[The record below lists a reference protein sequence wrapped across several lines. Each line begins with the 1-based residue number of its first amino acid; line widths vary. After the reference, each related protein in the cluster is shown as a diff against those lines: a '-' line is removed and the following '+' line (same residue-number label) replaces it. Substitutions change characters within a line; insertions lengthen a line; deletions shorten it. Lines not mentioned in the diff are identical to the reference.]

1 MRQREHAIE
10 TLLAFIE
17 VLPHPKVLPMSE
29 WEYLTIDLND
39 LPPGTAVI
47 DALNRAGKEGWEL
60 VAITL
65 NHIAYLRRQIAK
77 PATRSR
83 RSAPTAR

>member
-1 MRQREHAIE
+1 MRQREHPIE

-17 VLPHPKVLPMSE
+17 VLAHPKVLPMSE

-47 DALNRAGKEGWEL
+47 DALNRAGNA
-60 VAITL
+60 AITL

-77 PATRSR
+77 PAARSR

>member
-1 MRQREHAIE
+1 M
-10 TLLAFIE
+10 
-17 VLPHPKVLPMSE
+17 
-29 WEYLTIDLND
+29 
-39 LPPGTAVI
+39 PPGTAVI

-65 NHIAYLRRQIAK
+65 NHIAYLRRRIAK
-77 PATRSR
+77 PAARPR

>member
-65 NHIAYLRRQIAK
+65 NHIACLRRRIAK
-77 PATRSR
+77 PAARPR

>member
-1 MRQREHAIE
+1 M
-10 TLLAFIE
+10 AFS
-17 VLPHPKVLPMSE
+17 HPKVQRMPE
-29 WEYLTIDLND
+29 WEYMTIDLND

-47 DALNRAGKEGWEL
+47 DALNRAGKQGWEL

-77 PATRSR
+77 PA
-83 RSAPTAR
+83 AR